1 MSLPCS
7 GISTKT
13 KTWFTW
19 RSSPTRHMYQW
30 LQATVVGWQQ
40 TSPFG
45 MLLTSKG
52 KGYTGAVLTLLQT
65 KKHDKSNSPIR
76 FTISSCTAA
85 CFRSTI
91 PSSFP
96 LAFAIHSSKNISCCH
111 FHFIL
116 LLQFLLLIVCL
127 LCIQCGK
134 NVHKS
139 VKNKVQLDP
148 T

>member
-19 RSSPTRHMYQW
+19 RSSPTCHMYQW

-91 PSSFP
+91 PSSFHP
-96 LAFAIHSSKNISCCH
+96 RISVAVTSISFCFFNSCCWL
-111 FHFIL
+111 FASFVFNVWKMCTKVWKTKFSLIL
-116 LLQFLLLIVCL
+116 PDSILF
-127 LCIQCGK
+127 
-134 NVHKS
+134 
-139 VKNKVQLDP
+139 
-148 T
+148 